1 MWLAEV
7 KSSKWGP
14 EMVGQKVALKQF
26 PKVKGQPLDNSA
38 LIEIETGNTLFPLA
52 VKDGCEG
59 NNDDEFERVD
69 GVDSSQYPGIRS
81 IAKLLDQIEERHDL
95 WLVYELGGKCLGK
108 ILAEVKGEFYK
119 GERIYNVAHQI
130 FYKSLATNKD
140 ILATLIRKVSET
152 FVVLSKFGIVHSDIK
167 PDNILI

>member
-1 MWLAEV
+1 MQASPQSASLANY
-7 KSSKWGP
+7 SSSLGSCF
-14 EMVGQKVALKQF
+14 GTA
-26 PKVKGQPLDNSA
+26 D
-38 LIEIETGNTLFPLA
+38 
-52 VKDGCEG
+52 
-59 NNDDEFERVD
+59 NNDGDGDGDDEDAFN
-69 GVDSSQYPGIRS
+69 
-81 IAKLLDQIEERHDL
+81 DQIEERHDL